1 MKETLIWIVIFPY
14 MIIFSCIPFVVAYY
28 FMDTE
33 IIKDSLVLS
42 VGVFILACVC
52 CFFCLFFIP
61 KVSRQRFRRV
71 ITENNNISE
80 LAKMSLLIKALQLP
94 AFVIYGIIISACF
107 NPFLIVFAIYLI
119 VVLAICVIR
128 SGKIGT
134 KAIILMKQQGYKKNS
149 NLLKIL
155 AYLPVL
161 DIAGAYMIYRNITK
175 LLDIQSESDNDKQES
190 VVIK

>member
-52 CFFCLFFIP
+52 GFFCLFFIP
-61 KVSRQRFRRV
+61 RVSRQRFRRV

-80 LAKMSLLIKALQLP
+80 LAKMSLLIKVIQFP
-94 AFVIYGIIISACF
+94 AFVIYGIIISACL

-134 KAIILMKQQGYKKNS
+134 KAIILMEQQGYKNDS

-175 LLDIQSESDNDKQES
+175 VNNTEKNN
-190 VVIK
+190 V